1 MRRGSRSGPRDETAN
16 ATPTFAASVCAVV
29 VRPAALRTMAL
40 RRGRTARTRPSE
52 RPTQSPTPTSRPSCI
67 SRPGSRERTGPRS
80 VQTSKAPRWTAATRP
95 GTRPGSRFSASS
107 SFQPSS
113 RKSNPG
119 NAKLLHARWDAARV
133 PQKERPAL
141 GQEDQGGGTS
151 KHHLFRTS
159 YRRGL
164 TQVTA
169 AMHARQITPNLIQLT
184 RLRFVNA
191 FLVREDD
198 GFTLVDT
205 TVARS
210 GDALIEAAQDAGA
223 PIRRIAVTHGHGDH
237 VGSLDELRG
246 RLDGHVQ
253 VAMPELDARINAG
266 KSVVDDKLP
275 GSWPEL
281 ETEPDVLLEPGD
293 RVGSLEVIEAPGHTP
308 GHVAFLDT
316 RDRQLIAGDVLTTL
330 GGVAVSSHFTLPF
343 PIASM
348 ATWDKELNLE
358 SARRLRTLEPRVL
371 ATGHGPALRE
381 PGKATVRAIER
392 AHRALC

>member
-1 MRRGSRSGPRDETAN
+1 
-16 ATPTFAASVCAVV
+16 
-29 VRPAALRTMAL
+29 
-40 RRGRTARTRPSE
+40 
-52 RPTQSPTPTSRPSCI
+52 
-67 SRPGSRERTGPRS
+67 
-80 VQTSKAPRWTAATRP
+80 
-95 GTRPGSRFSASS
+95 
-107 SFQPSS
+107 
-113 RKSNPG
+113 
-119 NAKLLHARWDAARV
+119 
-133 PQKERPAL
+133 
-141 GQEDQGGGTS
+141 
-151 KHHLFRTS
+151 
-159 YRRGL
+159 
-164 TQVTA
+164 
-169 AMHARQITPNLIQLT
+169 MHVRQITPNLIQLT

-210 GDALIEAAQDAGA
+210 GDALIEAAEEAGA
-223 PIRRIAVTHGHGDH
+223 PIRRVAVTHGHGDH
-237 VGSLDELRG
+237 VGSLDELRA

-253 VAMPELDARINAG
+253 VAMPELDARIHAG
-266 KSVVDDKLP
+266 EEVVDDKLP

-281 ETEPDVLLEPGD
+281 ATKPDVLLEPGD

-316 RDRQLIAGDVLTTL
+316 RDRTLIAGDVLTTL

-358 SARRLRTLEPRVL
+358 SARRLRALEPQLL
-371 ATGHGPALRE
+371 ATGHGPVLRD

>member
-1 MRRGSRSGPRDETAN
+1 MY
-16 ATPTFAASVCAVV
+16 V
-29 VRPAALRTMAL
+29 
-40 RRGRTARTRPSE
+40 
-52 RPTQSPTPTSRPSCI
+52 
-67 SRPGSRERTGPRS
+67 
-80 VQTSKAPRWTAATRP
+80 
-95 GTRPGSRFSASS
+95 
-107 SFQPSS
+107 
-113 RKSNPG
+113 
-119 NAKLLHARWDAARV
+119 
-133 PQKERPAL
+133 
-141 GQEDQGGGTS
+141 
-151 KHHLFRTS
+151 
-159 YRRGL
+159 
-164 TQVTA
+164 
-169 AMHARQITPNLIQLT
+169 RQITPNLIQLT

-191 FLVREDD
+191 FLVREHD

-210 GDALIEAAQDAGA
+210 GDALID
-223 PIRRIAVTHGHGDH
+223 VTHGHGDH

-266 KSVVDDKLP
+266 ENVADDKLP

-281 ETEPDVLLEPGD
+281 ETKPDVLLEPGD
-293 RVGSLEVIEAPGHTP
+293 RVGSLEVIEASGHTP

-316 RDRQLIAGDVLTTL
+316 RDRTLIAGDVLTTL

-358 SARRLRTLEPRVL
+358 SARRLRALEPQLL
-371 ATGHGPALRE
+371 ATGHGPVLRD